1 MQSAQSAARQ
11 AIPQYQTQPLTS
23 PRPPQPS
30 NWLGTLG
37 DTVLTTA
44 SYGLYG
50 LVVTVLAIE
59 KGIHSGISV
68 VSSLKG
74 EDHVEITRVL
84 AAQAIAQLAAEEA
97 ATLAPAVAATQA
109 AAEAATLAPAVAA
122 TQAAEEAAT
131 LASAVADTQD
141 PAEADTQAAAEAD
154 TQAAAE
160 FEAVHIQRSSRRVG
174 RTAPKIRSVLKTIIY
189 FPVRAFKAITHKVAS
204 LFSCSF
210 PRSVRSR

>member
-109 AAEAATLAPAVAA
+109 AAEAATLASAVAA
-122 TQAAEEAAT
+122 TLAAEE
-131 LASAVADTQD
+131 ADTQD
-141 PAEADTQAAAEAD
+141 PAVAATQAAAEAD

>member
-109 AAEAATLAPAVAA
+109 AAEAATLASAVAA
-122 TQAAEEAAT
+122 TLAAEE
-131 LASAVADTQD
+131 ADTQD
-141 PAEADTQAAAEAD
+141 PAVAATQAAAEAD

-189 FPVRAFKAITHKVAS
+189 FPVRAFKAITYKVAS